1 MWAELLRMSLKC
13 HSVTQN
19 VTQNVTQSLRMSLS
33 YSATDIRTF
42 RLLPQPALLAV
53 RAAALSVVLFEC
65 EHPSVL
71 VLVASSMG
79 SAILTLYAV

>member
-1 MWAELLRMSLKC
+1 MSLSYSEC
-13 HSVTQN
+13 HSVTQ
-19 VTQNVTQSLRMSLS
+19 L
-33 YSATDIRTF
+33 TDIRTF

-53 RAAALSVVLFEC
+53 RAAALSVVLVEC

-71 VLVASSMG
+71 VLVASNMG